1 MPLRR
6 WDLLIWFLINN
17 GLLKAWVLDFW
28 SFDEANSQAACKPG
42 RECCWPQRAA
52 AALLNIASQR
62 ALFSLALSI
71 MMLPLLLL
79 SPFTS
84 FSSSASQFHRMLQPW
99 HRHFHPQLVTNIH
112 RHTHPSRVFIQFCLY
127 RFSSS
132 RQLWRVQVCCFCWK
146 FFLL

>member
-62 ALFSLALSI
+62 ALFSLSLSF

-84 FSSSASQFHRMLQPW
+84 FSSSASQFQRMLQPW
-99 HRHFHPQLVTNIH
+99 HCHFHPQLVTNIH
-112 RHTHPSRVFIQFCLY
+112 RHTHLSRGFIQFCLY

-132 RQLWRVQVCCFCWK
+132 RQLWRVKVCCFCWK